1 MKCQTKE
8 NAAFRH
14 SSNASDFSDECGSY
28 VEENDGCEV

>member
-14 SSNASDFSDECGSY
+14 SSNTSDFECGSY
-28 VEENDGCEV
+28 VKENEGCEV